1 MKGQCFP
8 YAVQQAMKF
17 GVSEPED
24 TFAVAHGVV
33 HEPCAV
39 PPRRYV
45 HAWIEWGG
53 TVYDWQTMLGGSGGK
68 YNGKGYP
75 KNVFYEVYKPECIR
89 TYTAEQA
96 MVESLKH
103 RHPGPW
109 TEEFDDVI
117 AEQFDRERAA
127 RVA

>member
-1 MKGQCFP
+1 MKGQCFH
-8 YAVQQAMKF
+8 YATQQAMKW
-17 GVSEPED
+17 GMLEPED
-24 TFAVAHGVV
+24 IFAVIHAVV
-33 HEPCAV
+33 HAPCAS

-45 HAWIEWGG
+45 HAWIEWDGI
-53 TVYDWQTMLGGSGGK
+53 VYDWQVMLGEYGGK

-75 KNVFYEVYKPECIR
+75 KDVFYEIYKPERIR

-103 RHPGPW
+103 KHPGPW

-117 AEQFDRERAA
+117 AEQLERER
-127 RVA
+127 V